1 MLPREARAKTVSALS
16 LSLKEEKS
24 EGKVLKQFFCS
35 FFSLFFAFFSLFF
48 AFCFFA
54 SKAERYTENFSSLL
68 TLVFCVKRNIN
79 ILTKGERERKR
90 KRKRKRES
98 AELSP
103 PLFLYLKFWKKSSHR
118 ARFCVIVVII
128 IIREKDVEKMRRE

>member
-79 ILTKGERERKR
+79 ILTKGERERERGK
-90 KRKRKRES
+90 ES
-98 AELSP
+98 ARERAQNFLL
-103 PLFLYLKFWKKSSHR
+103 LFFVS
-118 ARFCVIVVII
+118 
-128 IIREKDVEKMRRE
+128 